1 MTRSFPRVL
10 RFSLSIALLLIM
22 SLAGAATAGAQMP
35 FAVDPPGA
43 SVVAPESLEEAYG
56 SFKQRWERNN
66 LVIKEEVEAASMEAR
81 RALRD
86 FTLSSRDNFDQALLA
101 LGDWATGAGREG
113 GDPSAGP
120 VGELQQKLELGQ
132 SSLRDLSRQF
142 KAFQSEV
149 NRNTRTLPKDVRDRF
164 QAEARAVERSIDAAV
179 LSLDGL
185 LSDAKAATD
194 NGSSALQAKL
204 EDDLKSVVDALE
216 ESSRMVEAFFTPA

>member
-1 MTRSFPRVL
+1 MARRFPQVL
-10 RFSLSIALLLIM
+10 RTFLSIALLLCM
-22 SLAGAATAGAQMP
+22 SLAGAATARAQLP
-35 FAVDPPGA
+35 FAVAMPG
-43 SVVAPESLEEAYG
+43 VAAVAAPSLEETYG

-66 LVIKEEVEAASMEAR
+66 LVIKEQVEAASREAR
-81 RALRD
+81 QALQE
-86 FTLSSRDNFDQALLA
+86 FTLSSRSDFDQALLA

-113 GDPSAGP
+113 GAPSAGP

-132 SSLRDLSRQF
+132 TSLRDLSRQF

-185 LSDAKAATD
+185 LSDARTSVD
-194 NGSSALQAKL
+194 NSSGALQARL
-204 EDDLKSVVDALE
+204 QEDLKGVVGALE